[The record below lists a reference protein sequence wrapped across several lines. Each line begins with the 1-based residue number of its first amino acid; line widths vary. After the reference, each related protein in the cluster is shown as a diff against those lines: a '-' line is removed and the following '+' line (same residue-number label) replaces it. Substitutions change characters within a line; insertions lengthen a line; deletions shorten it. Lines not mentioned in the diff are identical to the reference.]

1 MDYRVRGTGPRLWEL
16 RGVISEYCFIRCM
29 NEDAEEGGGLIVRV
43 RLKLRVDL
51 DDERRSDGGEQT
63 SLWPESAKST

>member
-1 MDYRVRGTGPRLWEL
+1 
-16 RGVISEYCFIRCM
+16 M
-29 NEDAEEGGGLIVRV
+29 NEDAEEGGGFFVRV
-43 RLKLRVDL
+43 RLKLRMDL